1 MQFAC
6 KSVKDKI
13 SLKPTEIK
21 LAENAKIL
29 IVEDDSDQRRLLV
42 KIVQEAF
49 GCEIL
54 EAEDGLEALKMMLQD
69 KQAPNLIL
77 LDLIMPCLTGVE
89 FLSIVRGKPEFDQ
102 IPIVVCSAI
111 AETHE
116 IRRIGN
122 QIQGYLVKPINR
134 EKLLEK
140 MLEALHSVT
149 VRVDY
154 Q

>member
-1 MQFAC
+1 M
-6 KSVKDKI
+6 
-13 SLKPTEIK
+13 KPTEIK

-77 LDLIMPCLTGVE
+77 LDLIMPWLTGVE
-89 FLSIVRGKPEFDQ
+89 FLTIVRSRPKFDH
-102 IPIVVCSAI
+102 IPIVVCTAL
-111 AETHE
+111 AETKE
-116 IRRIGN
+116 IKGKIGN
-122 QIQGYLVKPINR
+122 YIQSYVVKPINQA
-134 EKLLEK
+134 KLLEK
-140 MLEALHSVT
+140 ILDALHPVT

>member
-1 MQFAC
+1 MQ
-6 KSVKDKI
+6 
-13 SLKPTEIK
+13 PTEIK
-21 LAENAKIL
+21 LAANTKIL

-42 KIVQEAF
+42 KIVQKAF

-54 EAEDGLEALKMMLQD
+54 EAEDGLEALRIIIQG
-69 KQAPNLIL
+69 KQVPNLIL
-77 LDLIMPCLTGVE
+77 LDLMMPRLTGVE
-89 FLSIVRGKPEFDQ
+89 FLSVVRGRPEFDQ
-102 IPIVVCSAI
+102 IPIVVCTAL

-116 IRRIGN
+116 IKGKIGN

-134 EKLLEK
+134 AKLLEK
-140 MLEALHSVT
+140 ILDALHPVT

>member
-1 MQFAC
+1 M
-6 KSVKDKI
+6 
-13 SLKPTEIK
+13 KPKEIK

-42 KIVQEAF
+42 KIVREAF

-54 EAEDGLEALKMMLQD
+54 EAEDGLEALKIIIQG
-69 KQAPNLIL
+69 KQVPHLIL
-77 LDLIMPCLTGVE
+77 LDLMMPRLTGVE
-89 FLSIVRGKPEFDQ
+89 FLTIVRGRTEFDQ
-102 IPIVVCSAI
+102 IPIVVCTAL

-116 IRRIGN
+116 IKGKIGN

-134 EKLLEK
+134 AKLLEK
-140 MLEALHSVT
+140 ILDALHPVT

>member
-1 MQFAC
+1 M
-6 KSVKDKI
+6 
-13 SLKPTEIK
+13 KPTEIK
-21 LAENAKIL
+21 LTENAKML

-54 EAEDGLEALKMMLQD
+54 EAEDGLEALKII
-69 KQAPNLIL
+69 KQGKQVPNLIL
-77 LDLIMPCLTGVE
+77 LDLMMPCLTGVE
-89 FLSIVRGKPEFDQ
+89 FLCVVRGRPEFDQ
-102 IPIVVCSAI
+102 IPIVVCTAL

-116 IRRIGN
+116 IKGKIGN

-134 EKLLEK
+134 AKLLEK
-140 MLEALHSVT
+140 ILDALSPVT

>member
-1 MQFAC
+1 M
-6 KSVKDKI
+6 K
-13 SLKPTEIK
+13 LKEIK
-21 LAENAKIL
+21 LAENSKIL

-42 KIVQEAF
+42 KIVKEAF

-54 EAEDGLEALKMMLQD
+54 EAEDGLEALKIMLQD
-69 KQAPNLIL
+69 NQVPHLIL
-77 LDLIMPCLTGVE
+77 LDLMMPCLTGVE
-89 FLSIVRGKPEFDQ
+89 FLTIVRGRPEFDQ
-102 IPIVVCSAI
+102 IPIVVCTAL

-116 IRRIGN
+116 IKGKIGN

-140 MLEALHSVT
+140 ILDALHAVT

>member
-1 MQFAC
+1 M
-6 KSVKDKI
+6 
-13 SLKPTEIK
+13 KPTEIK

-77 LDLIMPCLTGVE
+77 LDLIMPWLTGVE
-89 FLSIVRGKPEFDQ
+89 FLTIVRSRPKFDH
-102 IPIVVCSAI
+102 IPIVVCTAL
-111 AETHE
+111 AETKE
-116 IRRIGN
+116 IKGKIGN
-122 QIQGYLVKPINR
+122 HIQSYVVKPINQA
-134 EKLLEK
+134 KLLEK
-140 MLEALHSVT
+140 MLEALHPVT